1 VAATARPSRYA
12 LSLATGVVATFGGAD
27 FEGDATARPGRSPVV
42 ALAASRDGRG
52 YWLAERDGVVR
63 SFGDAGPGAGGVAG
77 TTVGIAAD
85 PAGAG
90 WWTVSAGGVVRAGGG
105 APALAGPVGRGAP
118 VTGIAAAAGG
128 RGVWLAHRDG
138 TVSAVGAVPAT
149 APVPRRG
156 PVAAIAGTRDG
167 RGYWTV
173 GPGGTVTAAGDAGHD
188 GSWGRPPGPVTA
200 ITASADGRGYLVAA
214 ADGAVRAFGDARWAG
229 DARSPL
235 QPPGY
240 PAAFEGPPV
249 RAVGL
254 AALAAGPQPARR
266 GPLRILFLGDSLAA
280 LAAKYTGEYLWA
292 RHLDA
297 TVADGAILGCGVVG
311 ALTLSTFSDPA
322 PPAPTLPACAQW
334 YRRDAQAVAA
344 AHPDVVAVLLGYWE
358 SQRHGLEDSTVS
370 LTTSA
375 AYRAYVAARLARVAA
390 LARDAGAAVVFV
402 EPPDFGDGTPDAEVT
417 TFDALVTRVARA
429 AGARWVDL
437 RPLLDP
443 GGRYRPTVGPLT
455 VRTADRVHLSAAGV
469 EAVVDPTVVPVLLGA
484 GRAARRRAG

>member
-1 VAATARPSRYA
+1 VN
-12 LSLATGVVATFGGAD
+12 AD
-27 FEGDATARPGRSPVV
+27 
-42 ALAASRDGRG
+42 
-52 YWLAERDGVVR
+52 
-63 SFGDAGPGAGGVAG
+63 
-77 TTVGIAAD
+77 
-85 PAGAG
+85 
-90 WWTVSAGGVVRAGGG
+90 GVVRAGGG
-105 APALAGPVGRGAP
+105 APALAGPGDGGDP

-138 TVSAVGAVPAT
+138 TVSAVGTVPAT

-156 PVAAIAGTRDG
+156 PVAAIASSRDG

-173 GPGGTVTAAGDAGHD
+173 GPDGTVSAAGDAVAD
-188 GSWGRPPGPVTA
+188 GSWARPPGPVTA
-200 ITASADGRGYLVAA
+200 ITPSADGRGYLVAA
-214 ADGAVRAFGDARWAG
+214 ADGSVRAFGDARWAG
-229 DARSPL
+229 DASSPL
-235 QPPGY
+235 HPPGY
-240 PAAFEGPPV
+240 PSALQGPPV

-254 AALAAGPQPARR
+254 SVLAPGPQPARR

-280 LAAKYTGEYLWA
+280 LTATYTSQYLAA

-311 ALTLSTFSDPA
+311 ALTLSTFSHPV
-322 PPAPTLPACAQW
+322 PPAPTLPACARW
-334 YRRDAQAVAA
+334 YRQDAQAVAA

-358 SQRHGLEDSTVS
+358 SQRHGLGTAAVS

-375 AYRAYVAARLARVAA
+375 AYRAYVATRLARVAA
-390 LARDAGAAVVFV
+390 LARGAGAAVVFI

-417 TFDALVTRVARA
+417 AFDALVARVARTARA
-429 AGARWVDL
+429 ARVDL

-443 GGRYRPTVGPLT
+443 GGRYRGTLGPLT

-484 GRAARRRAG
+484 ARAARAGAG